1 MDASLKKI
9 LRGISLELRH
19 TLEGWHDKKTGA
31 WNPGDLERRL
41 NEIGAWG
48 DRPSKPLDEMPH
60 LSAEDK
66 AARRLVDGY
75 LQLRAEAGVERAAAV
90 AEFVRESAYTWA
102 NRLFA
107 LRCMEARIIIE
118 EVILQKAAYAG
129 RSLVHQR
136 FLRKNPDSAKSEDD
150 GLFAVLFAEFTVRS
164 QELPAL
170 FDPKS
175 PAVALRPSVA
185 ALKRCVAL
193 LSGTETVRGQDAATD
208 EVFAAPDAFG
218 WAYQYW
224 NADEKD
230 RVFEMV
236 RTKKG
241 SKIQGADIIPATQL
255 YTEPYMVKFLV
266 QNSLGALWMGMYP
279 DSQLCEHWEY
289 YVKDADRASVTRK
302 PVREITFLD
311 PAEGSGHFHLE
322 AFDLFYRMYEEEAAG
337 ERRTITPRDICAA
350 ILNQNLYGIDIDGRS
365 VQIATAALWMKA
377 KERAAELEAGD
388 LTSFHEHLVATNI
401 RLPKGKD
408 HLELFLQNHPEDKD
422 LRPAL
427 ELVFQG
433 LKHADE
439 LGALLQIEQLVDTA
453 LRRLKEEADK
463 KQGTAVQVG
472 LFEPTLV
479 QGTLPVTVED
489 YDKWKRDA
497 LDRLQSH
504 FETEAQAAD
513 SVQAYFG
520 QSVGQGLKVLN
531 LLSRRFD
538 VVTANPPYMGSKNM
552 GDEFKAYVAK
562 HFAYGK
568 RDLYAAFA
576 IRCINFTQPGGRV
589 ALVAQHSWMFLKS
602 FADFRAE
609 SKPPAEA
616 DDNKFRGLLLQTS
629 IELLAHLGAGAF
641 HEISGEVV
649 NIALLVCSNT
659 TPRQNQQMTALR
671 LIGSREPEQ
680 KEEGLRSLHLSDN
693 TPNRFTILQSKF
705 LTVPFQPIVYW
716 IADEFF
722 DLLSKGTKLGSIA
735 SIRKGLATLNNGR
748 FIKFFWEIPLSSG
761 RWAQLAKAGFNAR
774 WAGGSNR
781 LVEWQNDGIRV
792 KENVSRAYDGAHWSK
807 EVRSP
812 ELYFSPGLCYSIMSQ
827 GSLSVRM
834 LRNEIFENKT
844 GAIFGADHLL
854 PLLNTR
860 PVTYMLRILSSGI
873 EFNTG
878 TLEQLPL
885 PIVDVVYVDAVPLK
899 ELLVQKD
906 VVEWSFSLDSFTRKK
921 PGLRFA
927 AVQTI
932 LSESA
937 LEATIA
943 TVEGLNDEAAVVAYS
958 LSDCAQAIQ
967 DETGKPSTSYPLI
980 RGYDGTV
987 DLSAEF
993 SHTKALL
1000 QHLDLCPRLNLP
1012 QSELASI
1019 RAKVRAFVN
1028 LGPVSQAN
1036 PTEAE
1041 AEAAPDSDEEEISVG
1056 SFLPIPSE
1064 SAIQTLCQDLAIHPV
1079 SIYWLLREGVEKEGW
1094 RCPSEERR
1102 LTEDWFTILVLRLLG
1117 HCWPK
1122 QIKACEPLPKWADQ
1136 DGVIPLSGG
1145 GGETPLIE
1153 RVYERLTEDF
1163 PDGKVAALEHEFE
1176 EIGGA
1181 SLEQWLAGSFFERHI
1196 SQFKKR
1202 PIAWQLET
1210 VGVRQAAVPAGKG
1223 KKKRAAI
1230 GKPVFA
1236 CLVYYHKLD
1245 VDLLPKI
1252 RTQYVGLLLGG
1263 FETEFRTLERLANP
1277 TGDQQARRLELEQW
1291 TDELQMFDRLLEDVS
1306 LRGFGPETLR
1316 PALRQYG
1323 INDAF
1328 LSLTASWL
1336 RRLSE
1341 TVAKGPMSDWTEAAT
1356 KTELHPDLPKW
1367 LRDSMSN
1374 LNHFCAVLGPKTPD
1388 EKSFVTDPTSKELAP
1403 LVCQEAKSMV
1413 ENSLKLGCDRWWR
1426 LLDAAVLE
1434 PLRKEIKTAKLEI
1447 EKIDEEL
1454 ETEGLPFQR
1463 RNELGER
1470 KHELKV
1476 TIKSIRSDHDEKSG
1490 RARKVRSQIE
1500 RWGCPEAETWEAWL
1514 CAQPLFDTVTS
1525 LDGQR
1530 PPAQS
1535 IAGFITQ
1542 ESRYAPDIN
1551 DGVRVNIAPIQKAG
1565 LLHADVLDAK
1575 DADKA
1580 IADRAEWRADERRWV
1595 REGKLPQPG
1604 WWKTNNTEVAP
1615 EAKLKHIL

>member
-19 TLEGWHDKKTGA
+19 ELEGWHDKKTGV

-41 NEIGAWG
+41 NEIGVWS

-107 LRCMEARIIIE
+107 LRCMEARGIID

-136 FLRKNPDSAKSEDD
+136 FLRKNPDAAKGEDD
-150 GLFAVLFAEFTVRS
+150 GLYAVLFAEFAVRF

-185 ALKRCVAL
+185 AMKRCVAL
-193 LSGTETVRGQDAATD
+193 LSGTETVRGQDPATD
-208 EVFAAPDAFG
+208 EVFVAPDAFG

-241 SKIQGADIIPATQL
+241 TKIQGADIIPATQL

-279 DSQLCEHWEY
+279 DSKLCERWEY
-289 YVKDADRASVTRK
+289 YVKDADRAPVTRK
-302 PVREITFLD
+302 PVCEIASLD
-311 PAEGSGHFHLE
+311 PAQGSGHFHLE
-322 AFDLFYRMYEEEAAG
+322 AFDLFYAMYDEEAAR
-337 ERRTITPRDICAA
+337 ESRPLTPREIAA
-350 ILNQNLYGIDIDGRS
+350 AVLNHNLYGIDIDGRS

-377 KERAAELEAGD
+377 KERASDLEAGD
-388 LTSFHEHLVATNI
+388 LTTFHEHLVATNI

-408 HLELFLQNHPEDKD
+408 HLEFFLQKHPEDKD
-422 LRPAL
+422 LSPAL

-433 LKHADE
+433 LEHADE
-439 LGALLQIEQLVDTA
+439 LGALLQIEQLVDA
-453 LRRLKEEADK
+453 VLRRLKEEADK
-463 KQGTAVQVG
+463 NKGTAIQAG
-472 LFEPTLV
+472 LFERTLE

-497 LDRLQSH
+497 LNRLQSH

-562 HFAYGK
+562 QFAYGK

-576 IRCINFTQPGGRV
+576 IRCINFTRPGGRV

-602 FADFRAE
+602 FAEFRAE
-609 SKPPAEA
+609 AKPTAET
-616 DDNKFRGLLLQTS
+616 NTNRFRGLLLQTS

-649 NIALLVCSNT
+649 NIALLVCSNN
-659 TPRQNQQMTALR
+659 TPRQNHKMTALR
-671 LIGSREPEQ
+671 LIGSRDPRQ

-693 TPNRFTILQSKF
+693 TPNRFTILQGKF

-722 DLLSKGTKLGSIA
+722 DLLSKGAKLGSIA

-748 FIKFFWEIPLSSG
+748 FIKFFWEIPLSTR

-827 GSLSVRM
+827 GSLSVRL
-834 LRNEIFENKT
+834 LRSEIFENKT

-885 PIVDVVYVDAVPLK
+885 PSIAVAFVDAVPLK
-899 ELLVQKD
+899 ELLVQRD
-906 VVEWSFSLDSFTRKK
+906 VVEWSFLLDSSTRKQ
-921 PGLRFA
+921 PGLRRA

-932 LSESA
+932 LAESA

-943 TVEGLNDEAAVVAYS
+943 TLEGLNDDAAIVAYS
-958 LSDCAQAIQ
+958 LSNCAQAIQ

-980 RGYDGTV
+980 RGYDGSV
-987 DLSAEF
+987 GISAECC
-993 SHTKALL
+993 HTKVVL
-1000 QHLDLCPRLNLP
+1000 QHLDACLRLDP
-1012 QSELASI
+1012 SQQELASI
-1019 RAKVRAFVN
+1019 KAKVQAFLN
-1028 LGPVSQAN
+1028 RRPVSQVN
-1036 PTEAE
+1036 SFEADV
-1041 AEAAPDSDEEEISVG
+1041 EAAPDSDEEEISVG

-1064 SAIQTLCQDLAIHPV
+1064 SAIQTLSQDLAVHPI
-1079 SIYWLLREGVEKEGW
+1079 SIYWLLREGVEEEGW
-1094 RCPSEERR
+1094 HCSSEERR
-1102 LTEDWFTILVLRLLG
+1102 LTEDWFTVLVLRLLG
-1117 HCWPK
+1117 HRWPK
-1122 QIKACEPLPKWADQ
+1122 QLKGFEALPKWADQ
-1136 DGVIPLSGG
+1136 DGVIPLIAA
-1145 GGETPLIE
+1145 GGERPLIE
-1153 RVYERLTEDF
+1153 RLGERLTEEI
-1163 PDGKVAALEHEFE
+1163 PDGNVAALEHEFE
-1176 EIGGA
+1176 EIVGV
-1181 SLEQWLAGSFFERHI
+1181 SLEQWLTGPFFERHI

-1210 VGVRQAAVPAGKG
+1210 VVGRQMVVPGGKG
-1223 KKKRAAI
+1223 KKKRGVA

-1236 CLVYYHKLD
+1236 CLVYYHKMD

-1252 RTQYVGLLLGG
+1252 RTQYVGLLRGG
-1263 FETEFRTLERLANP
+1263 FETEFRTLELLVNP
-1277 TGDQQARRLELEQW
+1277 TGDQQARRLDLEQW
-1291 TDELQMFDRLLEDVS
+1291 TDELQTFDWLLEDVS
-1306 LRGFGPETLR
+1306 LRGFGPDALR
-1316 PALRQYG
+1316 PALRQNG
-1323 INDAF
+1323 INDAL
-1328 LSLTASWL
+1328 LSLTSSWL
-1336 RRLSE
+1336 GRLSE
-1341 TVAKGPMSDWTEAAT
+1341 TVAKGPMSEWVEAAK
-1356 KTELHPDLPKW
+1356 KTELHPDLPQW

-1374 LNHFCAVLGPKTPD
+1374 LNRFCAVLGPTPPD
-1388 EKSFVTDPTSKELAP
+1388 EKTLPADPTSKELAP
-1403 LVCQEAKSMV
+1403 LVYNQAKRMV
-1413 ENSLKLGCDRWWR
+1413 ESSLKLGCARWWKP
-1426 LLDAAVLE
+1426 LDDAVLE
-1434 PLRKEIKTAKLEI
+1434 ALRQESKTAKEEI

-1454 ETEGLPFQR
+1454 KSEGLPFQR

-1476 TIKSIRSDHDEKSG
+1476 KIKSIKSDHDEKSD
-1490 RARKVRSQIE
+1490 RARKIRSQIE
-1500 RWGCPEAETWEAWL
+1500 KWACPEAGTWETWL
-1514 CAQPLFDTVTS
+1514 SVQPLFDAVTS

-1530 PPAQS
+1530 PPPQS
-1535 IAGFITQ
+1535 IADFITQ
-1542 ESRYAPDIN
+1542 ESRYAPDVN

-1604 WWKTNNTEVAP
+1604 WWKTNNTEVKP
-1615 EAKLKHIL
+1615 